1 MKFRKKY
8 KILTKKNI
16 EDSQI
21 LNSCK
26 LFFYVEIQNSRN
38 KEVYEFNTD
47 FSQTTNRPKQL
58 IAHMSAQR
66 PMPPSLTAIE
76 QFMPH
81 VLVIDIHSICY
92 QFTGVYTSICPSS
105 YHPYKLKI
113 TKMDYKQ
120 HIFPPDTYSLIFEYA
135 RIVKS

>member
-16 EDSQI
+16 KDSQI

-26 LFFYVEIQNSRN
+26 LFCYVEIQNSRN

-47 FSQTTNRPKQL
+47 FSQTTDRPKPL
-58 IAHMSAQR
+58 IAHMSVER
-66 PMPPSLTAIE
+66 PMLLSLTEIK

-81 VLVIDIHSICY
+81 VLVIDIHSICF
-92 QFTGVYTSICPSS
+92 QFPGVYTSKCPCS